1 MIMTSVQILM
11 SNTAGFVQIVN
22 VQSVSVNA
30 HLSMPN
36 VYVAP
41 IINVYPLTIY
51 APNVYAP
58 TMNVY
63 APTIYAPAFYEQTT
77 NILQQQA
84 QQNMLPVMY

>member
-30 HLSMPN
+30 QLSMPN
-36 VYVAP
+36 IYVAP
-41 IINVYPLTIY
+41 II
-51 APNVYAP
+51 
-58 TMNVY
+58 NVY
-63 APTIYAPAFYEQTT
+63 APTIYAPAFYAQTT

>member
-22 VQSVSVNA
+22 VQSVSVNPQ
-30 HLSMPN
+30 LSMQN

-41 IINVYPLTIY
+41 IINVYAPTIY

-63 APTIYAPAFYEQTT
+63 APAFYEQTT
-77 NILQQQA
+77 NILQ
-84 QQNMLPVMY
+84 